1 LKQKRTPFRI
11 SNEERKGVLFLLL
24 VLGVIKSLH
33 SLLAKG
39 YQQIIFNPDRFE
51 VSSEEKK
58 VIDTTRLEN
67 VLLASSTDLITIS
80 NQPIYK
86 RDLNRALAIDLK
98 TIRGIGPVLSERI
111 IEYGHSLNGY
121 TDVNQLYRVYGL
133 DSIVVDRIKEAFEI
147 KSDTIIP
154 MNIRLASREE
164 LSTLPYLSSSEIE
177 WLISLRDR
185 PEGLGSKEFVTNL
198 LLKTLNKNK
207 KLLVYLTYE

>member
-1 LKQKRTPFRI
+1 MKQKRTPFRI

-24 VLGVIKSLH
+24 VLCVIKSLH
-33 SLLAKG
+33 SLLAEG
-39 YQQIIFNPDRFE
+39 YQRVIFNPDRFE

-67 VLLASSTDLITIS
+67 VLLAFSTDIITIS
-80 NQPIYK
+80 NQPIYE

-111 IEYGHSLNGY
+111 MKYGHSLNGY

-147 KSDTIIP
+147 KSDAIIP

-164 LSTLPYLSSSEIE
+164 LNTLPYLSSSEIE

>member
-1 LKQKRTPFRI
+1 MKQKRTPFRI

-24 VLGVIKSLH
+24 VLCVIKSLH
-33 SLLAKG
+33 SLLAEG
-39 YQQIIFNPDRFE
+39 YQRVIFNPDRFE

-58 VIDTTRLEN
+58 VIDTTCLEN
-67 VLLASSTDLITIS
+67 VLLASSTDIITIS
-80 NQPIYK
+80 NQPIYE

-111 IEYGHSLNGY
+111 MKYGHSLNGY

-164 LSTLPYLSSSEIE
+164 LNTLPYLSSSEIE